1 MIVGGGVAG
10 LTAGIYATRYG
21 LDLVLLSIGAPGGQT
36 AAAASRTSR
45 LSRGITG
52 AELMRRLTEQATNFG
67 VRFESAEVKEI
78 MAENGRW
85 RLRCAERDYLAVAV
99 ILAMGA
105 SPRRLK
111 IPGER
116 DLFGRGVSYCA
127 TCDGFFYRGLT
138 VAVIGGGNTALEE
151 ALYLAD
157 IARKVYVIHRRDE
170 LRADKLLAERARAN
184 EKIEFIWDTVPTQIW
199 AGCCDRPGSLTSR
212 LSGIASAGGRVFVA
226 VDYRPNTEWL
236 GDLEQGR
243 IHRHRYTCAPA
254 SQASSRRRCATRPA
268 PGSQRWRRRDR
279 GHPARTKCSPSG
291 AGPVPPNCRHAPQQL
306 PSAPTRIE
314 VECDGQAGSDRY
326 AGFCWGC
333 SPGSAISLT
342 TRRGTG
348 CREDLE
354 LSAASVKALK
364 WTGTADQRLA
374 QQHRADP
381 GQPLRRQDITAS
393 GHCAPIWSTPSAAP
407 TAHLRDLQLP
417 RPPSR
422 MRRR

>member
-1 MIVGGGVAG
+1 MSEAQEHELVIVGGGVAG

-36 AAAASRTSR
+36 AAATTIENFPGFPE
-45 LSRGITG
+45 GITG
-52 AELMRRLTEQATNFG
+52 AELVRRLTEQATNFG

-138 VAVIGGGNTALEE
+138 VADIGGGNTALEE

-184 EKIEFIWDTVPTQIW
+184 EKIEFIWDTVPTQILGEDVVTGL
-199 AGCCDRPGSLTSR
+199 ALRNVKTERESR
-212 LSGIASAGGRVFVA
+212 LQVDGVFVA
-226 VDYRPNTEWL
+226 IGYEPNTGWL
-236 GDLEQGR
+236 GDL
-243 IHRHRYTCAPA
+243 
-254 SQASSRRRCATRPA
+254 
-268 PGSQRWRRRDR
+268 
-279 GHPARTKCSPSG
+279 
-291 AGPVPPNCRHAPQQL
+291 
-306 PSAPTRIE
+306 
-314 VECDGQAGSDRY
+314 
-326 AGFCWGC
+326 
-333 SPGSAISLT
+333 
-342 TRRGTG
+342 
-348 CREDLE
+348 LE
-354 LSAASVKALK
+354 LEDGFIVTDMYMRTSQPGIFAAGDVRN
-364 WTGTADQRLA
+364 T
-374 QQHRADP
+374 
-381 GQPLRRQDITAS
+381 
-393 GHCAPIWSTPSAAP
+393 
-407 TAHLRDLQLP
+407 
-417 RPPSR
+417 
-422 MRRR
+422 

>member
-1 MIVGGGVAG
+1 MSEAQEHELVIVGGGVAG

-36 AAAASRTSR
+36 AAAASIENFPGFPE
-45 LSRGITG
+45 GITG

-184 EKIEFIWDTVPTQIW
+184 EKIEFIWDTVPTQILGEDVVTGL
-199 AGCCDRPGSLTSR
+199 ALRNVKTERESR
-212 LSGIASAGGRVFVA
+212 LQVDGVFVA
-226 VDYRPNTEWL
+226 IGYEPNTGWL
-236 GDLEQGR
+236 GDLLELEDGFIVTDMYMRTSQPGIFAAGDVR
-243 IHRHRYTCAPA
+243 NTPLRQVVTAVGDAAIAAAGAYKYIAEWRRTGSAELPTRAPA
-254 SQASSRRRCATRPA
+254 ATMQHPT
-268 PGSQRWRRRDR
+268 GDR
-279 GHPARTKCSPSG
+279 GG
-291 AGPVPPNCRHAPQQL
+291 V
-306 PSAPTRIE
+306 
-314 VECDGQAGSDRY
+314 
-326 AGFCWGC
+326 
-333 SPGSAISLT
+333 
-342 TRRGTG
+342 
-348 CREDLE
+348 
-354 LSAASVKALK
+354 
-364 WTGTADQRLA
+364 
-374 QQHRADP
+374 
-381 GQPLRRQDITAS
+381 
-393 GHCAPIWSTPSAAP
+393 
-407 TAHLRDLQLP
+407 
-417 RPPSR
+417 
-422 MRRR
+422 